1 MWNGSVFIMP
11 KDMAI
16 MLCNYCSSVDNLKF
30 YDKISLSDR
39 EDFHVKKNKGK
50 EGKILAKS
58 AKKTVELDAV
68 ARADAMRFAEVCLS
82 YVSRGVHLEDGIG
95 TLAEKRMHAILKN
108 FVCADTACH
117 EIPVL
122 ATLPEQ
128 KREAATNKKSMR
140 YVADVLR
147 GSNIW
152 EIQTGSF
159 YPLREKIAWYM
170 QHTPYVVTVIAPVP
184 YRKYINWIDPET
196 GAVQKRSAKPHVTK
210 PTAMADELYWLREH
224 LQNPRLRFELLLLE
238 VEEYRLLDGYGK
250 ERKARASKYEKIP
263 TALCGTVTLEKPEDF
278 RMFLPQTLPAQFT
291 AAQYAKA
298 SGIRGRYSYYALHM
312 VVGAGLLAEGEKIG
326 RAQSWVR
333 AKKT

>member
-1 MWNGSVFIMP
+1 
-11 KDMAI
+11 MAK
-16 MLCNYCSSVDNLKF
+16 M
-30 YDKISLSDR
+30 
-39 EDFHVKKNKGK
+39 EKN
-50 EGKILAKS
+50 AP
-58 AKKTVELDAV
+58 ELDAI

-108 FVCADTACH
+108 YVCPDLSCH
-117 EIPVL
+117 EIRVL
-122 ATLPEQ
+122 DTLPEE
-128 KREAATNKKSMR
+128 KREAATNKNSTR

-147 GSNIW
+147 GRNIW

-170 QHTPYVVTVIAPVP
+170 QHTSYLVTVVAPIS
-184 YRKYINWIDPET
+184 YRKHINWIDPET
-196 GAVQKRSAKPHVTK
+196 GAVQKRSARPHVTK
-210 PTAMADELYWLREH
+210 PTALADELYWLREH

-250 ERKARASKYEKIP
+250 DRKTRASKYEKVP
-263 TALCGTVTLEKPEDF
+263 TALCGTVVLETPENF
-278 RMFLPQTLPAQFT
+278 RMFLPDTLPEQFT

-312 VVGAGLLAEGEKIG
+312 LVGAGLLATGDKIG

-333 AKKT
+333 TKI